1 MTETV
6 ADFLL
11 ARLRDWGVRHVFAY
25 PGDGINGIVGA
36 FGAADNGL
44 RFVQVRHEEMAA
56 FAATGYAKFGGGV
69 GVCMATSGPGAVHL
83 LNGLY
88 DAKLDHVPVVAI
100 VGQTARSAMGGS
112 YQQEIDLQSL
122 YKDVAS
128 DYLVEVNV
136 AEQLPNALDRA
147 IRIAQARRGPTAV
160 IIPSDL
166 QEEDFHAPGHEFK
179 QVPSSDPGVDWPL
192 VEPSDEAVRHAAEI
206 LNAGS
211 KVAILIGQGARGA
224 AAEVREVAEM
234 TGAGVA
240 KALLGKDVLPD
251 DLPYVTGAIGLLGT
265 RPSYE
270 LMRDCDTL
278 LIVGSNFPYSQFLPE
293 FGQARAIQID
303 LDASLIG
310 MRYPTE
316 VNIVADAGAA
326 LGAIIPLLRHN
337 EATEWREEVTDNVA
351 RWWETVER
359 QAMLSADPVNPM
371 RVVWELSERLPDDAI
386 VCADSGSSTNWY
398 ARCLKMREGVRGSL
412 SGTLATMGPGVP
424 YAIGAK
430 FAHPDRPVI
439 ALVGDGA
446 MQMNGLAELLT
457 ISRYYDK
464 WLDPRMVICVFHNN
478 DLNQVT
484 WELRAMGGYPKFE
497 ESQTIPDISYADIAR
512 CMGLQ
517 AIAVDDPDEL
527 VA

>member
-211 KVAILIGQGARGA
+211 KVAILIGQGR
-224 AAEVREVAEM
+224 EVR
-234 TGAGVA
+234 
-240 KALLGKDVLPD
+240 PQ
-251 DLPYVTGAIGLLGT
+251 
-265 RPSYE
+265 R
-270 LMRDCDTL
+270 
-278 LIVGSNFPYSQFLPE
+278 
-293 FGQARAIQID
+293 
-303 LDASLIG
+303 
-310 MRYPTE
+310 
-316 VNIVADAGAA
+316 
-326 LGAIIPLLRHN
+326 
-337 EATEWREEVTDNVA
+337 
-351 RWWETVER
+351 
-359 QAMLSADPVNPM
+359 SA
-371 RVVWELSERLPDDAI
+371 RLP
-386 VCADSGSSTNWY
+386 
-398 ARCLKMREGVRGSL
+398 R
-412 SGTLATMGPGVP
+412 
-424 YAIGAK
+424 
-430 FAHPDRPVI
+430 
-439 ALVGDGA
+439 
-446 MQMNGLAELLT
+446 
-457 ISRYYDK
+457 
-464 WLDPRMVICVFHNN
+464 
-478 DLNQVT
+478 
-484 WELRAMGGYPKFE
+484 
-497 ESQTIPDISYADIAR
+497 
-512 CMGLQ
+512 
-517 AIAVDDPDEL
+517 
-527 VA
+527 